1 VGTLAGMSRHLDS
14 VFLGIAALLVST
26 GLLIAAVP
34 AARVETLSEPVPLAV
49 DLDCPYAKLVIVSE
63 SLA

>member
-1 VGTLAGMSRHLDS
+1 MPRHLDS
-14 VFLGIAALLVST
+14 VSLGIAALLVST

-34 AARVETLSEPVPLAV
+34 ATRVETAPAPMPVAV

-63 SLA
+63 SIA